1 MFRDFY
7 VSNRTRAID
16 KNNESINTLWLN
28 KKKIKLGMLPDI
40 TEPIIEAVPANQNKL
55 LPTEPAPGSKR

>member
-1 MFRDFY
+1 M
-7 VSNRTRAID
+7 
-16 KNNESINTLWLN
+16 NTLWLN

-55 LPTEPAPGSKR
+55 LPTEPAPGSKK